1 MNIKKIGLT
10 CLLAMCCTLSVSA
23 QELEW
28 YDGKWAHEGSD
39 LTPDKKVTFGTLK
52 NGVRYA
58 IIPNALPKGRVSL
71 YLNMQVGSLME
82 EEHEKGFAH
91 FVEHM
96 AFNGTKHF
104 PAGSLIPFFQENGMS
119 FGGDT
124 NAHTS
129 LAETVYKL
137 NLAKVDDASVEKALL
152 ILRDFADGMLMEEHE
167 VKDEIGVIL
176 SEKKTRDSEESL
188 AKDARR
194 AHLYKGTKFVD
205 NVIGTEQSIQ
215 SVTSSNLTHFYTT
228 WYRPERAMVVVVGD
242 IEASKLAPMV
252 EKTFHSFKNET
263 PPPVVHDFGEVKR
276 SDFELFVQPREM
288 DGVSFSL
295 SIIHPRIFY
304 KDTQERLRASF
315 VQSMAS
321 YIFNQRLREI
331 GLKHPHIWSKA
342 QFYNSSKK
350 GLLPSSGLSFIS
362 NNEHWEEAL
371 HTLMKE
377 SKSAQAFGFS
387 VEELIQAKTV
397 IGRNLDK
404 AILNESNQKSSDI
417 ANGFVTIANS
427 GAVYTSSLEDKKYY
441 EQFLPTITLAEVNAA
456 FKEAFAPENR
466 TLVVSGKLKA
476 SHEQI
481 TQAWKRAQEEPLQAY
496 EASAK
501 KEFPYLSLPK
511 EVMKLPK
518 LEKKSL
524 GKDAPTL
531 YVAHYN
537 DTLDIYMIPTKY
549 EHNQVMARF
558 IFGEDKPFGES
569 VLPLGKIASA
579 VLSNSGIGALSPTE
593 VSQLFGGLGM
603 SVSEGFDDA
612 NSVINGSASTKDF
625 SLLMQAMWTQYV
637 DPTPKE
643 SALIR
648 FKQSLELGE
657 HQKEKSVE
665 GVDKAYSASYF
676 NGSSQRYESMSL
688 ERLAQYRLED
698 ISTFVKQQRAFKS
711 KAKMIIT
718 GDFEPQNA
726 LKEVVRYFGKPVQ
739 TESSKPY
746 DTHLIGASFLNEKHH
761 ERVVA
766 DKVDKSVV
774 YRVFES
780 PVENIE
786 DRKRIATINVLSAVL
801 KDRLR
806 KELREKSGVAYSP
819 SASFKHSINPVDKG
833 FGLLSMKVTTQT
845 KNKQEALAKMD
856 AIVADLVQK
865 GVSEDEIERLKAPML
880 TSWKSGLRKSELWHN
895 LIDRELRHEL
905 PFVQWHAN
913 YPKLLEQIHAKDV
926 NEALAVILNTQKSAT
941 YVITS
946 KGAGNE

>member
-1 MNIKKIGLT
+1 MNIKKIGLI
-10 CLLAMCCTLSVSA
+10 CLLAICCTLSVSA

-39 LTPDKKVTFGTLK
+39 LTPNKKVTFGTLK

-58 IIPNALPKGRVSL
+58 IIPNKLPKGRVSL

-129 LAETVYKL
+129 LAETVYKF

-176 SEKKTRDSEESL
+176 SEKKTRESEESL

-194 AHLYKGTKFVD
+194 AHLYKGTKFED

-215 SVTSSNLTHFYTT
+215 SVTSSNLTHFYTK
-228 WYRPERAMVVVVGD
+228 WYRPERAMVVVGD
-242 IEASKLAPMV
+242 IEVSKLTPMV
-252 EKTFHSFKNET
+252 EKTFHSFKNDT
-263 PPPVVHDFGEVKR
+263 PTPVVHDFGEVKR
-276 SDFELFVQPREM
+276 PVFELFVQPREM

-295 SIIHPRIFY
+295 SITHPRIFY
-304 KDTQERLRASF
+304 KDTQERLRESF
-315 VQSMAS
+315 VNSMAS

-331 GLKHPHIWSKA
+331 GLKNPNLWGKA

-350 GLLPSSGLSFIS
+350 GLLPSAGLSFIS

-371 HTLMKE
+371 KSLIKE

-417 ANGFVTIANS
+417 ANGFVSIANS
-427 GAVYTSSLEDKKYY
+427 GAVYTSSQEDKKYY

-481 TQAWKRAQEEPLQAY
+481 TQAWKSAQEQPLQAY

-511 EVMKLPK
+511 EPTSLPK

-537 DTLDIYMIPTKY
+537 DALDIYMIPTKY
-549 EHNQVMARF
+549 EHNQVMARL

-569 VLPLGKIASA
+569 VLPLRKIASA
-579 VLSNSGIGALSPTE
+579 VLSGSGIGALSPTE
-593 VSQLFGGLGM
+593 VSKLFGGLGL

-612 NSVINGSASTKDF
+612 NSVINGSATSKDF

-637 DPTPKE
+637 DPNPKE

-665 GVDKAYSASYF
+665 GVDQAYSASYF
-676 NGSSQRYESMSL
+676 NGGSQRYASMSL
-688 ERLAQYRLED
+688 ESLEQYRLED
-698 ISTFVKQQRAFKS
+698 INAFVKQQRAFKS

-718 GDFEPQNA
+718 GDFEPKSV
-726 LKEVVRYFGKPVQ
+726 LKEVVRYFGVHEK
-739 TESSKPY
+739 KAHKAY
-746 DTHLIGASFLNEKHH
+746 DIHLQAASFPSQSYH
-761 ERVVA
+761 ERIVE

-786 DRKRIATINVLSAVL
+786 DRKKIATINVLSAVL

-856 AIVADLVQK
+856 AIVADLLQK

-926 NEALAVILNTQKSAT
+926 NEALAVILNTQKSAA

>member
-1 MNIKKIGLT
+1 MMNIRKIGLI
-10 CLLAMCCTLSVSA
+10 CLFALSCTVSA
-23 QELEW
+23 STQELEW

-39 LTPDKKVTFGTLK
+39 LTPDKKVSFGTLE

-82 EEHEKGFAH
+82 EAHEKGFAH

-152 ILRDFADGMLMEEHE
+152 ILRDFADGMLIEEHE

-176 SEKKTRDSEESL
+176 SEKKSRESEDSL
-188 AKDARR
+188 QKDERR
-194 AHLYKGTKFVD
+194 AYLYKGTKFVD

-215 SVTSSNLTHFYTT
+215 SATSSNLTHFYTK

-252 EKTFHSFKNET
+252 EKAFNGFKNDT
-263 PPPVVHDFGEVKR
+263 PPPLVQDFGELKR
-276 SDFELFVQPREM
+276 PDFELFVQQRAM
-288 DGVSFSL
+288 DGVNVSL

-304 KDTQERLRASF
+304 KDTQARLKESF
-315 VQSMAS
+315 IQSMAS

-331 GLKHPHIWSKA
+331 GLKHPHLWGKA

-371 HTLMKE
+371 KTLIKE
-377 SKSAQAFGFS
+377 SKSAQHFGFS

-417 ANGFVTIANS
+417 ANGVVTIANS
-427 GAVYTSSLEDKKYY
+427 GAVYTSSIDDKKYY
-441 EQFLPTITLAEVNAA
+441 EQFLPTITLAEVNVA

-466 TLVVSGKLKA
+466 TLVVSGNVKA
-476 SHEQI
+476 SYEEI
-481 TQAWKRAQEEPLQAY
+481 TQAWKKAHEQPLHAY
-496 EASAK
+496 EVSEKRA
-501 KEFPYLSLPK
+501 FPYVNLPK
-511 EVMKLPK
+511 EVNTLPK
-518 LEKKSL
+518 IEKKSL

-549 EHNQVMARF
+549 ESNQVMARL

-569 VLPLGKIASA
+569 VLPLRKIASA
-579 VLSNSGIGALSPTE
+579 VLSGSGIGALSPTE
-593 VSQLFGGLGM
+593 VSKLFGGLGL

-612 NSVINGSASTKDF
+612 NSVINGSATSKDF
-625 SLLMQAMWTQYV
+625 SLLMQAMWTQYI

-648 FKQSLELGE
+648 FKQSLELNE

-665 GVDKAYSASYF
+665 GVDQAYSSSYF
-676 NGSSQRYESMSL
+676 NGSSQRYEPISL
-688 ERLAQYRLED
+688 KMLEQYSLDD
-698 ISTFVKQQRAFKS
+698 ISAFVKNQRAFNG

-718 GDFEPQNA
+718 GDFEPKSV
-726 LKEVVRYFGKPVQ
+726 LKEVVRYFGVHEKKAH
-739 TESSKPY
+739 TAY
-746 DTHLIGASFLNEKHH
+746 DTHLQSASFPSQSYH
-761 ERVVA
+761 ERIVE

-780 PVENIE
+780 PVENIQ
-786 DRKRIATINVLSAVL
+786 DRKKIATINVVSAVL

-819 SASFKHSINPVDKG
+819 SDSFKHSLTPVDKG
-833 FGLLSMKVTTQT
+833 FGLLSIKVTTQT
-845 KNKQEALAKMD
+845 KNKQESLAKVD
-856 AIVADLVQK
+856 GIVQDLLRS
-865 GVSEDEIERLKAPML
+865 GVREDEVERLKAPML

-895 LIDRELRHEL
+895 LLDKEIRYGL
-905 PFVQWHAN
+905 PFVKWHEN
-913 YPKLLEQIHAKDV
+913 YPKLLGEIHAKDV
-926 NEALAVILNTQKSAT
+926 NEALKTLLQSKTTT
-941 YVITS
+941 YVIAA
-946 KGAGNE
+946 KGVGDE

>member
-23 QELEW
+23 HELVW

-58 IIPNALPKGRVSL
+58 IIPNKLPKGRVSL

-82 EEHEKGFAH
+82 EESEKGFAH

-137 NLAKVDDASVEKALL
+137 NLAKVDDASVEKALF

-176 SEKKTRDSEESL
+176 SEKKTRESEESL

-194 AHLYKGTKFVD
+194 THLYKGTKFED

-242 IEASKLAPMV
+242 IEVSKLAPMV
-252 EKTFHSFKNET
+252 EKTFHSFKNDT

-276 SDFELFVQPREM
+276 PVFELFVQPREM

-304 KDTQERLRASF
+304 KDTQERLRESF

-331 GLKHPHIWSKA
+331 GLKHPHLWGKA

-350 GLLPSSGLSFIS
+350 GLLPSAGLSFIS
-362 NNEHWEEAL
+362 NSEHWEEAL
-371 HTLMKE
+371 KSLIKE

-387 VEELIQAKTV
+387 VEELSQAKTV

-404 AILNESNQKSSDI
+404 AILNEANQKSSDI

-427 GAVYTSSLEDKKYY
+427 GAVYTSSQEDKKHY

-456 FKEAFAPENR
+456 FNEAFAPENR

-481 TQAWKRAQEEPLQAY
+481 TQAWKSAQKQPFQAY
-496 EASAK
+496 EASVK

-511 EVMKLPK
+511 EVTSLPK

-549 EHNQVMARF
+549 EHNQVMARL

-569 VLPLGKIASA
+569 VLPLRKIAST
-579 VLSNSGIGALSPTE
+579 VLSGSGIGALSPTE
-593 VSQLFGGLGM
+593 VSKLFGGLGL

-612 NSVINGSASTKDF
+612 NSVINGSATSKDF
-625 SLLMQAMWTQYV
+625 SPLMQTMWTQYV

-665 GVDKAYSASYF
+665 GVDQAYSASYF
-676 NGSSQRYESMSL
+676 HGDSKRYASMSL
-688 ERLAQYRLED
+688 ESLEQYRLED
-698 ISTFVKQQRAFKS
+698 IRTFVKNQRDFS
-711 KAKMIIT
+711 RKATMIIT
-718 GDFEPQNA
+718 GDFEPKSV
-726 LKEVVRYFGKPVQ
+726 LKEVVRYFGVHEK
-739 TESSKPY
+739 KAHKAY
-746 DTHLIGASFLNEKHH
+746 DTHLQSASFPSQSYH
-761 ERVVA
+761 ERIVE

-786 DRKRIATINVLSAVL
+786 DRKRIATINILSAVL

-856 AIVADLVQK
+856 EIVADLLCS

-895 LIDRELRHEL
+895 LLDRELRHEL
-905 PFVQWHAN
+905 PFVQWHEN

-926 NEALAVILNTQKSAT
+926 NEALAVILNTQKSAA

-946 KGAGNE
+946 KGVVNE